1 MCCLHTG
8 VGLKLKKQI
17 VTCVWA
23 SENSVT
29 KAAGDRKPVISYLV
43 LIFNRGNARAYKNP
57 AEYKETNSK

>member
-1 MCCLHTG
+1 MSLCAICLHTG

-17 VTCVWA
+17 VTCVC
-23 SENSVT
+23 EHQRE
-29 KAAGDRKPVISYLV
+29 AGDRKPVLSYLV